1 MEILFSNIYV
11 FLYFAMY
18 LLVFVYIRRKRVFK
32 ENMNA
37 TNFLLAYYTITAL
50 LSLLYFNASN
60 GFFRDYRNV
69 SLLPYVYLV
78 ICFMITL
85 YPVYAYDKRKQPIPL
100 LMPER
105 KKKILQVVIVFLVL
119 CTLLP
124 FFESLF
130 QIPSAFATE
139 NSLADAYETRLAG
152 NVSDYLSSPGRK
164 FFAIIWMFNNV
175 IPVLIFVAI
184 INKLD
189 KRLIVGLCIALVTIW
204 IHSMVLGGRSK
215 LVQNAL
221 YIFLV
226 YFFFKG
232 YLSPAMNKKI
242 VAFGSVFM
250 SIALVAV
257 IAVSISRFNTIW
269 LDSTS
274 SMTLWSWL
282 GLYAGEGAL
291 NFNCR
296 EWNMPGSSDYIIG
309 YATLI
314 VPLSL
319 FSGNI
324 ISVFDIWNMKS
335 KLGIPGN
342 QFYTYVGAIFMDYG
356 KFGTLLFLLFFSTV
370 MYFMVIKSSIL
381 SGGKRLL
388 FLSLWAKILVVGPI
402 FYTYSTYGDQMN
414 LLWACIFGI
423 LFL

>member
-1 MEILFSNIYV
+1 
-11 FLYFAMY
+11 
-18 LLVFVYIRRKRVFK
+18 
-32 ENMNA
+32 
-37 TNFLLAYYTITAL
+37 
-50 LSLLYFNASN
+50 
-60 GFFRDYRNV
+60 
-69 SLLPYVYLV
+69 
-78 ICFMITL
+78 
-85 YPVYAYDKRKQPIPL
+85 
-100 LMPER
+100 MPER

-139 NSLADAYETRLAG
+139 NSFADAYETRLAG
-152 NVSDYLSSPGRK
+152 NVSDYLSPPGRK